1 MCQSCY
7 NYINDE
13 YTNEYNNEYINEY
26 MYDDRFDHDS
36 LPDLESPS
44 DHDSLPDL
52 EPPSD
57 HDSLPD
63 LEPPSDYEIPP
74 LITYDNSDYVDIDIL
89 INRYWYEE
97 SPEDDTY

>member
-1 MCQSCY
+1 MCQSCC
-7 NYINDE
+7 NNINDE
-13 YTNEYNNEYINEY
+13 YTNEYINEYMNEY
-26 MYDDRFDHDS
+26 MYDDRF
-36 LPDLESPS
+36 

-97 SPEDDTY
+97 SPEDDTYENDDEDF